1 MSSAP
6 LGGSGR
12 TPENP
17 TAPHPGPARLSSSE
31 TEPRFEQSHSWRP
44 VGYPSMRTD
53 LGVHENARE
62 GTGEP
67 VSNRTFLGAADGA
80 RTHLGFGGP
89 PFPST
94 VLVSTSQPAHTI
106 ASVSPTPGYRVVRR
120 SPSSSRGT
128 SSSRLKTGISVD
140 VRCCR
145 PGGPSLGRRRHSALL
160 GDDAVGEVAV
170 GAVGLRKL
178 PKDTGR
184 ETRGGD
190 GAAEGMGIEGG
201 T

>member
-1 MSSAP
+1 M
-6 LGGSGR
+6 
-12 TPENP
+12 
-17 TAPHPGPARLSSSE
+17 SSSE
-31 TEPRFEQSHSWRP
+31 TEPRFEQSHSWRLI
-44 VGYPSMRTD
+44 GYPSMRTD
-53 LGVHENARE
+53 LGAHANARA

-67 VSNRTFLGAADGA
+67 VSDRTFLGAANGA
-80 RTHLGFGGP
+80 RTHLSFGGP
-89 PFPST
+89 PVPIDR
-94 VLVSTSQPAHTI
+94 VGQHVPAGPHE
-106 ASVSPTPGYRVVRR
+106 
-120 SPSSSRGT
+120 
-128 SSSRLKTGISVD
+128 SSRLKTGISVD

-160 GDDAVGEVAV
+160 GDEAVGEVAV

-190 GAAEGMGIEGG
+190 GAAEGMGIEDG